1 MLGRSQYIQS
11 QQEAVKDFTNPIH
24 NVKYGVYAGFLTICI
39 VGFFS
44 VKHMSLLAFFF
55 LSVNTIIFHCLP
67 FYSCS

>member
-44 VKHMSLLAFFF
+44 VKHMSLLA
-55 LSVNTIIFHCLP
+55 IFSYP
-67 FYSCS
+67 